1 MLYNYSVRKPP
12 QNMSKPTVAT
22 LKSFI
27 AKNRANLF
35 VQQKSAFDGM
45 HDCVMQNQHAGFTPA
60 TASDGYKNTLG
71 VNGVWV
77 VGRDS
82 ISPFEAQ
89 GFRGYSVYNCCG
101 SFVLAVRA

>member
-1 MLYNYSVRKPP
+1 
-12 QNMSKPTVAT
+12 MSKPTVAT

-35 VQQKSAFDGM
+35 IKQKSQFDGM
-45 HDCVMQNQHAGFTPA
+45 CDGVVYDVNAGFVAA
-60 TASDGYKNTLG
+60 TASDGYKHTLG

-77 VGRDS
+77 VGGDWITPFDS
-82 ISPFEAQ
+82 E
-89 GFRGYSVYNCCG
+89 GFRGYSVSNCCG

>member
-1 MLYNYSVRKPP
+1 
-12 QNMSKPTVAT
+12 MSKPTVAT

-35 VQQKSAFDGM
+35 IKEKSCFDGM
-45 HDCVMQNQHAGFTPA
+45 HDCVMQNEHASFKPA
-60 TASDGYKNTLG
+60 TPSNGYKNTLG
-71 VNGVWV
+71 INGVWV
-77 VGRDS
+77 VGRDA

-89 GFRGYSVYNCCG
+89 GFRGYSVYNCTG